1 MNKSR
6 QRVEQDYA
14 RNAIADGNTKA
25 GKYEAKMA
33 VKEAS
38 GESPA
43 KMYGKKKGSPAH
55 NQNKGYE
62 SVGQER
68 KNLMQDNPIA
78 SHAGGSW
85 MSKHSMAGGSPAHMG
100 GSYKGSPAHQQMQI
114 DTHPSASNAKGESQE
129 DVLNR
134 VNKAAGS
141 KAGIANSTILKNNK
155 MLDSLTKDSN
165 MKLDAFNKS
174 EMQRVKSTDSIR
186 AVNKKTF
193 GK

>member
-6 QRVEQDYA
+6 KRVEQDYA

-33 VKEAS
+33 VKEAA

-62 SVGQER
+62 SAGQER

-85 MSKHSMAGGSPAHMG
+85 MSKHSMAAGSPVHKG
-100 GSYKGSPAHQQMQI
+100 GSYKGSPAHQQIQV

-129 DVLNR
+129 DVINR
-134 VNKAAGS
+134 VNKSAGE
-141 KAGIANSTILKNNK
+141 KAMKANETITRNNRL
-155 MLDSLTKDSN
+155 LDSLTNDSK
-165 MKLDAFNKS
+165 MKLDAYNKS
-174 EMQRVKSTDSIR
+174 EMQRTKSTDSIV